1 MSVVQLWF
9 NGACDVE
16 CREGELAPL
25 KAGQVIVKTRCSAI
39 SAGTELLVYRG
50 KIPEDMALD
59 ATLDSIKGKPQYPL
73 QYGYACVG
81 EVEKLGP
88 DVDQSWQ
95 GKRVFS
101 FQPHA
106 SAFTAAVTDLYPIP
120 DDIPDEAAVFVP
132 NMETA
137 VNLVQDGAPMIGET
151 VVVLG
156 QGIVGL
162 LLTAVLSEHPL
173 AHLLTLDTL
182 DYRRNLSLQMGAS
195 ASEEVTA
202 DLEALKSRY
211 YAAHKKA
218 TGADLIFEVSGVPD
232 ALNTA
237 IALSGYESRIVIGS
251 WYGTSSAA
259 IALGGEAHRN
269 RLRICTSQV
278 STLASRL
285 SGRWDK
291 SRRYQ
296 TVWEMIRRV
305 QPQRLISDRVSIN
318 DAAQIY
324 RRLHMAQ
331 QSSDQITQ
339 VIFTYNEDN

>member
-1 MSVVQLWF
+1 MSVLQLWF

-16 CREGELAPL
+16 CREGDLAPL
-25 KAGQVIVKTRCSAI
+25 QAGEVLVRTRYSAI

-59 ATLDSIKGKPQYPL
+59 ATLDSIKGTSQYPL

-88 DVDQSWQ
+88 GVDPSWLRR
-95 GKRVFS
+95 RVFS

-106 SAFTAAVTDLYPIP
+106 SAFTTLTTNLHLIP
-120 DDIPDEAAVFVP
+120 DDIPDEAAVFFP

-182 DYRRNLSLQMGAS
+182 AYRRALSLEMGAT
-195 ASEEVTA
+195 ASEDVA
-202 DLEALKSRY
+202 DNPNALKARY
-211 YAAHKKA
+211 FSAYKTAA
-218 TGADLIFEVSGVPD
+218 GADLIFEVSGVPD

-237 IALSGYESRIVIGS
+237 IALSGYDSRIVIGS
-251 WYGTSSAA
+251 WYGTRSAA
-259 IALGGEAHRN
+259 IVLGGDAHRN
-269 RLRICTSQV
+269 RLRITTSQV
-278 STLASRL
+278 STLASQL
-285 SGRWDK
+285 GGRWDK
-291 SRRYQ
+291 SRRSQ
-296 TVWEMIRRV
+296 TVWDMIRRV
-305 QPQRLISDRVSIN
+305 QPQRLISDRVSVK

-324 RRLHMAQ
+324 RRLHLAQ
-331 QSSDQITQ
+331 QSSDQINQ
-339 VIFTYNEDN
+339 VIFTYNEGN